1 MINIFIR
8 IFFIFILILYV
19 LFYSSSI
26 LKNKKMGVVET
37 LGIYSENNEQEL
49 LKNNFLKISY
59 DYFEE
64 DFCTFLYKCESWDTL
79 QFKINTKKNL
89 NSFNEFLKKEN
100 Y

>member
-64 DFCTFLYKCESWDTL
+64 DFLHF
-79 QFKINTKKNL
+79 FI
-89 NSFNEFLKKEN
+89 
-100 Y
+100 